1 MTNLQEKIYET
12 MNILCNY
19 KEQIIY
25 KNYQNSD
32 KDNLEMV
39 TIIVAMPHNR
49 YRIYKGISYKDD
61 ISVEYFT
68 IEEDMFKAMTGEVA
82 STNE

>member
-1 MTNLQEKIYET
+1 MTDLQEKIYEK
-12 MNILCNY
+12 MNMLCNY

-25 KNYQNSD
+25 KNYQNGD

-49 YRIYKGISYKDD
+49 YRIYKGINYKDD
-61 ISVEYFT
+61 ISVECFT
-68 IEEDMFKAMTGEVA
+68 IEEDMFKTMFKAMRGDR
-82 STNE
+82 

>member
-1 MTNLQEKIYET
+1 MTDLQEKIYEK

-25 KNYQNSD
+25 KNYQNND
-32 KDNLEMV
+32 KDNLEIV

-49 YRIYKGISYKDD
+49 YRIYKAINYNND

-68 IEEDMFKAMTGEVA
+68 IEQDMFEAMTGEVA
-82 STNE
+82 SNE